1 MDSSLSFPDAV
12 QGFLAG
18 DFTRL
23 EPLVTTPPDGSPC
36 RAVEWYDAGLFAAE
50 PAALDE
56 AFSCARFN
64 GCVPAVEA
72 LLARGVN
79 PAGGAGT
86 GLNAFHWAADRG
98 QLDVVKMLLHHGAP
112 LEVRNSY
119 GGTVLGC
126 VVYSA
131 VQKMRPNHIPIIESL
146 LAAGADVRA
155 ADYPSG
161 DERVDDVLRR
171 YRSETT

>member
-1 MDSSLSFPDAV
+1 MMSDLSFPEAV

-23 EPLVTTPPDGSPC
+23 APLVETPPDGSPC
-36 RAVEWYDAGLFAAE
+36 RVVEWYDAGLFANE
-50 PAALDE
+50 PAALAE
-56 AFSCARFN
+56 AYSAACFN
-64 GCVPAVEA
+64 GCVPAVAA
-72 LLARGVN
+72 LLARGVD
-79 PAGGAGT
+79 PAGGAAT

-98 QLDVVKMLLHHGAP
+98 QLEAVRILIRHHAP

-126 VVYSA
+126 TLYSA
-131 VQKMRPNHIPIIESL
+131 FHTLRPQHLEIIEAL

-155 ADYPSG
+155 VDYPPG
-161 DERVDDVLRR
+161 NERIDELLRR
-171 YRSETT
+171 YGAGA